1 MLYRFNPLVSAVFVS
16 SLVAAMFPCLNWDAV
31 SASECVGKP
40 DQPVSQAGHWYYYV
54 DHVHHRRCWF
64 FEPSKATVSPAASA
78 DRVPAQQS
86 WFSRLTTVL
95 AQPQQ
100 SSVQQ
105 SSISAYSSDSEPP
118 QNTVL
123 DNSIVVTTVRS
134 DVVLRAGPGANF
146 SAIGHVPGGTELKT
160 TDCMGGWCRVQ
171 FNGIAGFVGAD
182 LGNDAAIRSSSARR
196 AENQSLTSRK
206 HLRTNKI
213 VSRER
218 SQTEPSPATNGA
230 ANAERHDQLP
240 GNGEKNEKPAPQL
253 TDKSQETGPPQQ
265 HGSTSILIWGRPM
278 GLDAAWQEI
287 FVRRER
293 RGE

>member
-1 MLYRFNPLVSAVFVS
+1 MPYRFNPLVSAVFVS
-16 SLVAAMFPCLNWDAV
+16 SLAAAMLLCLNRDAEA
-31 SASECVGKP
+31 ASECVGKLDLSVNP
-40 DQPVSQAGHWYYYV
+40 AGHWHYHV
-54 DHVHHRRCWF
+54 DRVHHRRCWF

-78 DRVPAQQS
+78 DRAPAQQS

-95 AQPQQ
+95 AQP
-100 SSVQQ
+100 QQ

-123 DNSIVVTTVRS
+123 DNSIIVTTVRS
-134 DVVLRAGPGANF
+134 DVVLHAGPGADF

-182 LGNDAAIRSSSARR
+182 LGNDAVIRSSSARTP
-196 AENQSLTSRK
+196 ENQSLTSRK

-213 VSRER
+213 VSREW
-218 SQTEPSPATNGA
+218 SQTKPPPATNGV

-253 TDKSQETGPPQQ
+253 TDTERQAFFDDFLKWYLT
-265 HGSTSILIWGRPM
+265 
-278 GLDAAWQEI
+278 
-287 FVRRER
+287 VRLNP
-293 RGE
+293 